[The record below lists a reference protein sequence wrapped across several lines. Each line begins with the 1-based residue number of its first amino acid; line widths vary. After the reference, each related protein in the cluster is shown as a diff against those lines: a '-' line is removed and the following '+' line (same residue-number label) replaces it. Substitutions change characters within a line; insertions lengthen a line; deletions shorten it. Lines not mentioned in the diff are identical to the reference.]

1 LIFLKR
7 KDKKMKKTSLLAVLA
22 AGAIMMS
29 GCASPKLSKTAI
41 EVNDTKVTV
50 GDIAAMVPS
59 YINYGYDFDSA
70 VSMLSQQMEESFK
83 YGAVAETMGLE
94 LTDEDKQM
102 VIQERASFAGQAGG
116 LKKYEKFLKESGS
129 SLEFVESLFSAT
141 LLQSKVNDKIREE
154 LGDAEPTDEEL
165 KAYFLENYMRAKHV
179 LIEKEPKEE
188 TEETSE
194 AADAKEKVYG
204 EEEANKILER
214 AKKGEDFDTLV
225 KTYSTDPGSETNPDG
240 YVFTDGEMVKEFQ
253 ECVESLKPGEFGI
266 CESEFGYHII
276 QRLPLSAEEA
286 KFEDWYKE
294 KQSNVSSAFESKKI
308 TDKLD
313 KLCEEHG
320 ITSKVYDDVI
330 AVLEESDLAEYT
342 ASQPMLG

>member
-1 LIFLKR
+1 
-7 KDKKMKKTSLLAVLA
+7 MKKTSLLAVLT

-29 GCASPKLSKTAI
+29 GCASSKLSKTAI
-41 EVNDTKVTV
+41 EVDDTKVTL
-50 GDIAAMVPS
+50 GDIAAMVS
-59 YINYGYDFDSA
+59 TYNNGDFDTT
-70 VSMLSQQMEESFK
+70 VSEITKEIDASFK
-83 YGAVAETMGLE
+83 YGALAKAMGLE
-94 LTDEDKQM
+94 LTDEDKEM
-102 VIQERASFAGQAGG
+102 VIQQRASFAGQAGG

-129 SLEFVESLFSAT
+129 SIEFIESLFTAST
-141 LLQSKVNDKIREE
+141 YYSQVIDKIKEE

-165 KAYFLENYMRAKHV
+165 KAYFLETYMRAKHV
-179 LIEKEPKEE
+179 LIEKEPAEE
-188 TEETSE
+188 TEET
-194 AADAKEKVYG
+194 ADTKEKVYG

-266 CESEFGYHII
+266 CESQFGYHII

-294 KQSNVSSAFESKKI
+294 KQSNVSSAFEDKKI
-308 TDKLD
+308 EDKFNE
-313 KLCEEHG
+313 LCEEYG
-320 ITSKVYDDVI
+320 VTSKVYDDVI